1 MSMIDT
7 KKIITKSSS
16 EAEIPDSQLCTV
28 YRCGPVIEVVSV
40 KKRNRNPPKVRRLP
54 NNQYMDLSTGEVK
67 ECQQHTRA
75 HSDSLRK
82 SFVTLRRLIS
92 KNFQGSINELML
104 VLTYSVLMTD
114 TTQLYKD
121 FKTFFAKL
129 QYHYGP
135 LSYISVI
142 EPQQS
147 GSWHFHVLVKKKE
160 FGLLYIPK
168 EHLDKLW
175 GHGFTYVQRI
185 KEVDNVGAY
194 LTSYFKNIDMLEETT
209 ASENGKNKMIIK
221 NARLQFYPHGVRI
234 YRCSKDIKRVS
245 PITLPYSKV
254 KEIVGD
260 MKPVR
265 QSVKSIVAIQEDGT
279 EKELNTI
286 QYRQYNFKRK
296 R

>member
-1 MSMIDT
+1 MIDT
-7 KKIITKSSS
+7 KKIITKSSN
-16 EAEIPDSQLCTV
+16 EVEIPDFQLCTV
-28 YRCGPVIEVVSV
+28 YRCGPVIEVVSI

-54 NNQYMDLSTGEVK
+54 NNQYLDLSTGEVK

-75 HSDSLRK
+75 YSASLRK
-82 SFVTLRRLIS
+82 TFITLRRLIS

-104 VLTYSVLMTD
+104 VLTYSVHMAD

-121 FKTFFAKL
+121 FKAFFAKL

-147 GSWHFHVLVKKKE
+147 GSWHFHVLVKKKK
-160 FGLLYIPK
+160 FGRLYIPK

-175 GHGFTYVQRI
+175 EHGFTYVQRI

-194 LTSYFKNIDMLEETT
+194 LTSYFTNIDMLEGTPDSKE
-209 ASENGKNKMIIK
+209 GQNKMIIK
-221 NARLQFYPHGVRI
+221 NARLQFYPPGVRI

-245 PITLPYSKV
+245 SITLPYYKV
-254 KEIVGD
+254 IEMVDGR
-260 MKPVR
+260 KPVR
-265 QSVKSIVAIQEDGT
+265 QSARSIVSVQEDGT
-279 EKELNTI
+279 EKEINTI
-286 QYRQYNFKRK
+286 QYRQYNLKRK
-296 R
+296 DN

>member
-1 MSMIDT
+1 MIDT

-75 HSDSLRK
+75 YSDSLRK

-129 QYHYGP
+129 QYHY
-135 LSYISVI
+135 
-142 EPQQS
+142 
-147 GSWHFHVLVKKKE
+147 
-160 FGLLYIPK
+160 IPK

-194 LTSYFKNIDMLEETT
+194 LTSYFKNIDMLEGTT

-234 YRCSKDIKRVS
+234 YRCSKDIKRIS

-260 MKPVR
+260 MKPIR

-279 EKELNTI
+279 EKEINTI